1 MTLEDVRE
9 HLDRAMEGAIVDS
22 VDLDDVEHEL
32 HKRLDRID
40 ELRAMRGER

>member
-9 HLDRAMEGAIVDS
+9 HLDRAMDAAVVGH
-22 VDLDDVEHEL
+22 VDLEDVEHEL
-32 HKRLDRID
+32 EKRLDRVD